1 MSYIIAVA
9 GPIGSGKSSLVAV
22 LAEQLPDAATL
33 TFDHYEDVTR
43 KSPHELMQWL
53 EAGADINQFEFE
65 SLARD
70 LERLKQGVAVVSPVT
85 GETVEPRTY
94 VVFEMP
100 FGRAHA
106 ATAPFIDLVLWI
118 DIPLDIALARKL
130 REHAGMFLHRFQ
142 AEEHRQCLA
151 WLHGYLDN
159 YLLFVHDV
167 LAVQLDKVRPG
178 ADLLLDGREDP
189 AAMTR
194 QAATFITSKSS

>member
-1 MSYIIAVA
+1 MSYVIAVA
-9 GPIGSGKSSLVAV
+9 GPIGSGKSSLVAA
-22 LAEQLPDAATL
+22 LAEQLPDAAKL

-43 KSPHELMQWL
+43 KAPPELMQWL
-53 EAGADINQFEFE
+53 ESGADINRFEFAN
-65 SLARD
+65 LARD
-70 LERLKQGVAVVSPVT
+70 LECLKQGVAVVSPVS
-85 GETVEPRTY
+85 GEKVEPCSH

-106 ATAPFIDLVLWI
+106 ATAPFIDLVIWI
-118 DIPLDIALARKL
+118 DVPLDIALARKL

-142 AEEHRQCLA
+142 ADDHRQCLA

-178 ADLLLDGREDP
+178 ADLLLDGRADL

-194 QAATFITSKSS
+194 QAAAFITSKLS